1 MGNNNGQENGSEEA
15 NQIPT
20 TSSLRFK
27 FKVLIIITIVFGIIH
42 SQTDVQRQAQKFT
55 SLEKMTIPSQNV
67 SFLNNRNSTTTS
79 RIQQR
84 PLGTFAALDKATS
97 SIPDIV
103 KPNAVVVTNNRTH
116 SSDYDASAYFYN
128 KDENVMTNDT
138 VSVPPVKAF
147 SEKDE
152 RLQNWLQ
159 SISLL
164 PPNTTGAFLHLGK
177 TGGSTLA
184 SQLRHGCHSF
194 IPKPCRHDIPNESVI
209 SFLTTYYHVP
219 DFEKLLHQ
227 HRYEFYVWTSRDPF
241 SRIASA
247 YTYSHPRNVFVEQ
260 RKYWQRLYKQGYS
273 TYKCFPTF
281 EQFAEAIGDDPED
294 YYYPNISATPKSVN
308 TTDCTN
314 LARAVMHGKVK
325 TIDHIF
331 FSTVKI
337 MSLLASPNEMA
348 NKTTLVVRTEFLW
361 QDWVSVNEYLGQER
375 HTIAT
380 PSEIHNRD
388 QASLRLPVT
397 REVTK
402 LGQERICRALKAEYD
417 AYLTIIQLAANL
429 NDDERQASLEIARQN
444 CPWLDLS
451 FE

>member
-1 MGNNNGQENGSEEA
+1 M
-15 NQIPT
+15 
-20 TSSLRFK
+20 
-27 FKVLIIITIVFGIIH
+27 
-42 SQTDVQRQAQKFT
+42 
-55 SLEKMTIPSQNV
+55 
-67 SFLNNRNSTTTS
+67 
-79 RIQQR
+79 
-84 PLGTFAALDKATS
+84 
-97 SIPDIV
+97 
-103 KPNAVVVTNNRTH
+103 
-116 SSDYDASAYFYN
+116 
-128 KDENVMTNDT
+128 
-138 VSVPPVKAF
+138 
-147 SEKDE
+147 
-152 RLQNWLQ
+152 
-159 SISLL
+159 
-164 PPNTTGAFLHLGK
+164 
-177 TGGSTLA
+177 
-184 SQLRHGCHSF
+184 
-194 IPKPCRHDIPNESVI
+194 
-209 SFLTTYYHVP
+209 
-219 DFEKLLHQ
+219 
-227 HRYEFYVWTSRDPF
+227 
-241 SRIASA
+241 
-247 YTYSHPRNVFVEQ
+247 
-260 RKYWQRLYKQGYS
+260 
-273 TYKCFPTF
+273 
-281 EQFAEAIGDDPED
+281 
-294 YYYPNISATPKSVN
+294 N